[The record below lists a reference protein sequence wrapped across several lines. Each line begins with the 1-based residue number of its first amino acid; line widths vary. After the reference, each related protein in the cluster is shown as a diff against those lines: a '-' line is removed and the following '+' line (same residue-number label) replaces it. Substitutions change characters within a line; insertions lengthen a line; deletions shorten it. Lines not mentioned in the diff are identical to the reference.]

1 MNALRFIVGDSAHV
15 NTSNRIAQK
24 SIILVK
30 DSLGDVPLGLP
41 PNGRILSVTVGRRA
55 DLSAGVA
62 FNGEVRGRY
71 AGLRAEFLVADDPS
85 ADYARMERAADSA
98 DVTIVSSYIGQAWD
112 ATSAAAP
119 QAFTNFINHLAR
131 NGRRLISR
139 IIWEPLLASTDSDH
153 VCTCCSVGRVSRVS
167 GCGSASLARNIADY
181 RQASHLDSTR
191 QRIAHDSSWYRNRAP
206 DGGEIITSILLTRQ
220 PVGDI

>member
-1 MNALRFIVGDSAHV
+1 MSFHERLTLHRGDSAHV

-55 DLSAGVA
+55 DLSADVA

-85 ADYARMERAADSA
+85 ADYARMERATDSA
-98 DVTIVSSYIGQAWD
+98 DVTIVSSYIGSTKDRTRFRVVPESRARRRRDNHQYSVD
-112 ATSAAAP
+112 SAT
-119 QAFTNFINHLAR
+119 
-131 NGRRLISR
+131 GRRYIGNRRSLF
-139 IIWEPLLASTDSDH
+139 IIK
-153 VCTCCSVGRVSRVS
+153 
-167 GCGSASLARNIADY
+167 
-181 RQASHLDSTR
+181 
-191 QRIAHDSSWYRNRAP
+191 
-206 DGGEIITSILLTRQ
+206 
-220 PVGDI
+220 